1 MLTNF
6 FSLGSSRMADT
17 LDSFGT
23 RKTNYEQAEKDNSNA
38 AITFLGIDQNRA
50 QTVSLKSYQ
59 LYQ

>member
-17 LDSFGT
+17 LDSFGK
-23 RKTNYEQAEKDNSNA
+23 RRTNYEQAEKDNSNA